1 MKNGLPFMKAFTIL
15 LDINNLRK
23 DCFTSFAMTILL
35 DVSEEGGL
43 LAAKPPTN
51 HPP

>member
-23 DCFTSFAMTILL
+23 DCFTSFAMTIKYQFRRCRATVNFFLQP
-35 DVSEEGGL
+35 
-43 LAAKPPTN
+43 A
-51 HPP
+51 